1 LPRKSTPSPTAAF
14 IEPMECL
21 PVPRVPEGPEWSY
34 EIKLDGYRLEAVHSG
49 GKTTLYSRRQNVLNS
64 KFPYIAKSLDGL
76 PDATVIDGELVALS
90 SDGRPNFNLLQHFR
104 AAESHIMYYVFD
116 VLVHK
121 GHDLT
126 HIPLAERRDILR
138 SIIEPKEHLDISAVA
153 ADRTAAEML
162 TFVRE
167 QGLEGVI
174 GKRADSV
181 YQPGQRS
188 GLWVKHRV
196 SLGQEFVVGGYVP
209 SNLGLDSLVIG
220 FYRGADLVYAARVRA
235 GFNPATRRQ
244 VFEKIKHLKTSLCP
258 FVNLPEAA
266 AGRWGQGLT
275 AEKMKECIWLIPEVV
290 AQIEFL
296 EWTGANHLRHTKFIA
311 LRYDKDPG
319 KVVKET

>member
-1 LPRKSTPSPTAAF
+1 MPGKSTPLIAAAF

-64 KFPYIAKSLDGL
+64 KFPYIAESLDGL

-90 SDGRPNFNLLQHFR
+90 SDGRPNFNLLQNFR

-138 SIIEPKEHLDISAVA
+138 SIIEPKEHLDLSAVV

-196 SLGQEFVVGGYVP
+196 SLGQEFVVGRLLPWRGSRICCP
-209 SNLGLDSLVIG
+209 RKSRIHSRNAPPGLRENQTSESLPLSLRESS
-220 FYRGADLVYAARVRA
+220 RGRRRA
-235 GFNPATRRQ
+235 MGTGTHSGQDEGMHLATMPHPA
-244 VFEKIKHLKTSLCP
+244 
-258 FVNLPEAA
+258 
-266 AGRWGQGLT
+266 
-275 AEKMKECIWLIPEVV
+275 
-290 AQIEFL
+290 
-296 EWTGANHLRHTKFIA
+296 
-311 LRYDKDPG
+311 
-319 KVVKET
+319 

>member
-1 LPRKSTPSPTAAF
+1 MRIITHHLMRPTGKRFAMLIVEGESLPRKSTPSPTAAF

-76 PDATVIDGELVALS
+76 PNATVIDGELVALS

-126 HIPLAERRDILR
+126 HIPLADRRDILR
-138 SIIEPKEHLDISAVA
+138 SIIEPKEHLDLSAVA
-153 ADRTAAEML
+153 ADKTAAEML

-167 QGLEGVI
+167 QGLEG
-174 GKRADSV
+174 D
-181 YQPGQRS
+181 
-188 GLWVKHRV
+188 
-196 SLGQEFVVGGYVP
+196 
-209 SNLGLDSLVIG
+209 
-220 FYRGADLVYAARVRA
+220 YR
-235 GFNPATRRQ
+235 
-244 VFEKIKHLKTSLCP
+244 
-258 FVNLPEAA
+258 EAC
-266 AGRWGQGLT
+266 R
-275 AEKMKECIWLIPEVV
+275 
-290 AQIEFL
+290 
-296 EWTGANHLRHTKFIA
+296 
-311 LRYDKDPG
+311 
-319 KVVKET
+319 